1 MEKQGMSYL
10 PKVTT
15 AELYQLVMGLYET
28 QKLMAEALT
37 EMAEHVDNI
46 YTIPELQKIMI
57 DLGFKQ

>member
-1 MEKQGMSYL
+1 MSYL